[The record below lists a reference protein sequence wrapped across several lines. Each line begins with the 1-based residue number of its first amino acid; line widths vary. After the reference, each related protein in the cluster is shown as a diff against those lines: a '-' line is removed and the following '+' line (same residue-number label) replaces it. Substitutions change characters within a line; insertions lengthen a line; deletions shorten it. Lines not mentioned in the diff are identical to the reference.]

1 MPNPQTNVRL
11 SPDTRA
17 RAKAAAKDAGLS
29 LSAWIETAVIAY
41 LDGVGDLVS
50 GDSSEIPELKEMV
63 SDLVSRVER
72 LEGTAKGTAPPPP
85 NATPATERTPTRQS
99 STKAPPP
106 VDGPEYPLADGV
118 NLLTTSQTWEYCL
131 GLGWVSPEGST
142 SKASWRSWARR
153 NLVPL
158 MEGYGVEPTGY
169 QGKSNAVASYR
180 RVMMPD
186 GV

>member
-99 STKAPPP
+99 STKAPPAASSALLP
-106 VDGPEYPLADGV
+106 APGEG
-118 NLLTTSQTWEYCL
+118 LTTTEAWQYCQQQGYRGSKDAFRNWAKRNPAEL
-131 GLGWVSPEGST
+131 RQQYGLE
-142 SKASWRSWARR
+142 A
-153 NLVPL
+153 
-158 MEGYGVEPTGY
+158 TGY
-169 QGKSNAVASYR
+169 SGKSNTAPSYR
-180 RVMMPD
+180 KTR
-186 GV
+186 